1 MSGHIVQAAKHQL
14 HSAFAALDD
23 PAVPWK
29 TLVLYLIVGVW
40 AFETYLSLRQYKVYS
55 FPSPPASLL
64 QHVDLET
71 YKKSQRYG
79 RDKARFGFV
88 VAAWGLLNSL
98 AIVYF
103 DLMPFFWQLSADVL
117 QKLDWRTTEITQ
129 SIIFT
134 LLSSLS
140 RTILDLPLS
149 YYSHFYLEE
158 AHGFNKMTR
167 TTFFTDFLK
176 STALGGIVLSPVIA
190 ALISIIRWAGTDGFV
205 LWVLVFML
213 AFQVVLQ
220 VLYPLVIQPL
230 FNTLTPLPPG
240 LLKARVEILAASLR
254 FPLAKLHQIDGSR
267 RSAHSNAYFF
277 GVLPWGNK
285 HIVVYDSLI
294 AKSTCSEI
302 EAVLAHELGHWAHS
316 DPTKLLV
323 LAQAQIGF
331 TFAVFAGFIDNRSLF
346 EAFGFGQAS
355 TLAEKAG
362 LASPVLPVIIGLE
375 LFQLVLAPLDAVL
388 KFLMNSAVRSM
399 EYAADSFAAGLDR
412 PAFTDEQ
419 VKEMH
424 KEPEPVAEKEESQ
437 SQEKGPEKKD
447 EDQATRKEL
456 REAEL
461 AQSTQTS
468 YAELLQV
475 ALIKLHKQNLSS
487 MHYDWLYSAY
497 HHSHPTLPERLAALE
512 KHAGA
517 VDRAKKAN

>member
-1 MSGHIVQAAKHQL
+1 MSI
-14 HSAFAALDD
+14 
-23 PAVPWK
+23 
-29 TLVLYLIVGVW
+29 LY
-40 AFETYLSLRQYKVYS
+40 SQVYS
-55 FPSPPASLL
+55 FSSPPASLL

-103 DLMPFFWQLSADVL
+103 DLMPFFWKLSADVL
-117 QKLDWRTTEITQ
+117 QKLDWRTTEVSSRRAYMPRTLSVQDANCPFHMQITQ

-134 LLSSLS
+134 LLSSFS

-240 LLKARVEILAASLR
+240 LLKARVETLAASLR

-437 SQEKGPEKKD
+437 SQEKEQEKKD

-461 AQSTQTS
+461 AQSTQKS

-475 ALIKLHKQNLSS
+475 ALIKLHKQ
-487 MHYDWLYSAY
+487 
-497 HHSHPTLPERLAALE
+497 
-512 KHAGA
+512 K
-517 VDRAKKAN
+517 